1 MNKSV
6 EGLQA
11 NVERLQAYKSKLVVF
26 KNDKEAVGATQFCGE
41 FMPVEKVAP
50 KVEFMEVTPEMKKRE
65 DALRDVNVYLN
76 MYEEARDLCAVLN
89 DTINVVESTLK
100 DIQTK
105 ASCVC

>member
-1 MNKSV
+1 
-6 EGLQA
+6 
-11 NVERLQAYKSKLVVF
+11 
-26 KNDKEAVGATQFCGE
+26 
-41 FMPVEKVAP
+41 
-50 KVEFMEVTPEMKKRE
+50 MKKRE

-105 ASCVC
+105 ASSVC

>member
-1 MNKSV
+1 MESVTQTVVFEAMQPIIKDCQAIRNNLEQQSTVMKDVEVEYAQWNKSRS
-6 EGLQA
+6 L
-11 NVERLQAYKSKLVVF
+11 
-26 KNDKEAVGATQFCGE
+26 
-41 FMPVEKVAP
+41 
-50 KVEFMEVTPEMKKRE
+50 TPEMKKRE

-105 ASCVC
+105 A